1 MPSRASKAALT
12 VDSSADRDIG
22 ISLGIS
28 GELDGLFRD
37 LGGESQGG
45 MSSFSSVVITRLVR
59 NCALGRV
66 IQYAATSEDHFE
78 GRGVPDAPPSRG
90 MTAEGGG
97 GRAP

>member
-1 MPSRASKAALT
+1 
-12 VDSSADRDIG
+12 
-22 ISLGIS
+22 
-28 GELDGLFRD
+28 
-37 LGGESQGG
+37 
-45 MSSFSSVVITRLVR
+45 MSSFSSIVITRLVR

-78 GRGVPDAPPSRG
+78 GRGVLDAPPSRG